1 VTLFTF
7 GAQSRACLATCDPRL
22 AAVAEAALAASP
34 YDFGI
39 IEGHRSLDRQAYLF
53 AEGKTR
59 IDGVTRTGKYN
70 TMPSRA
76 FDFLP
81 TGSVNGVPV
90 WEDAQRFAVIAGAI
104 LATGN
109 RLGIPLR
116 WSGDWDGDGNARH
129 QSLHDLPH
137 IELVP
142 TSN

>member
-53 AEGKTR
+53 AEG
-59 IDGVTRTGKYN
+59 
-70 TMPSRA
+70 
-76 FDFLP
+76 
-81 TGSVNGVPV
+81 SVNGVPV

-116 WSGDWDGDGNARH
+116 WGGDWDGDGNARD